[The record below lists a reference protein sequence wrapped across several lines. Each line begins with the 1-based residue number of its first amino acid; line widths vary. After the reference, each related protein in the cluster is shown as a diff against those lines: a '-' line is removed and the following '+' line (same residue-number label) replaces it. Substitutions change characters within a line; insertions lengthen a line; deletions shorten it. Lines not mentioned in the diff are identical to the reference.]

1 MDADTTDSF
10 HVYTLEWTEK
20 QMTFKFDG
28 QTTFKEKIM
37 VLPGNMRQDLRIKK
51 HTPHI
56 LWPP

>member
-28 QTTFKEKIM
+28 QTTFVTSIDKIM
-37 VLPGNMRQDLRIKK
+37 QGGTYNKNGQPFDKG
-51 HTPHI
+51 
-56 LWPP
+56 